1 MLIWGGSL
9 FYFLGACRRLFLLF
23 GSPCCCLLLP
33 KFALPLPRTIC
44 VISLLCMFIFSWEML
59 LKGFAFVF
67 YSNVISQVSLV
78 NSCVVV
84 PTHNEWEIN
93 IQCHRRQSDRPQ
105 CMAPIKKRRS
115 RTWGGPWC
123 VGDDIRSVTRFT
135 KAVRRMHAPRLQ
147 YPVLQQPDVTRLGS

>member
-1 MLIWGGSL
+1 
-9 FYFLGACRRLFLLF
+9 
-23 GSPCCCLLLP
+23 
-33 KFALPLPRTIC
+33 
-44 VISLLCMFIFSWEML
+44 ML

-93 IQCHRRQSDRPQ
+93 IQCHAGKAIGPS
-105 CMAPIKKRRS
+105 AWLLSRS
-115 RTWGGPWC
+115 VRAEPGDGPWC